1 MFCPNCGTEID
12 KKAKFCSEC
21 GWKNKLSYPNEKS
34 NIEKAVNENV
44 SKVKNE
50 ISENLTKVKDST
62 KENISKVNESIGK
75 NVDKAII
82 KSGDALGTIKN
93 KLNKIFAKANFL
105 TIVSAFLFR
114 YGAVLVPFVK
124 FNFDN
129 NWQSD
134 KFIEYGN
141 IHPTLLWYFCI
152 DLLDESPIFT
162 NINDRVIF
170 LQIIFIVYPLLLII
184 LAIFNNILTNIICI
198 ILGLIVNG
206 FFLLI
211 SLMFIINHSAENY
224 LPYTTILFACS
235 TILLIVSCIIGIRN
249 RIKYKKSLKLAGGK

>member
-1 MFCPNCGTEID
+1 MFCPNCGAEID
-12 KKAKFCSEC
+12 KKSKFCSEC

-34 NIEKAVNENV
+34 NIEKAVSENV

-62 KENISKVNESIGK
+62 KENISKVNDSIGK

-114 YGAVLVPFVK
+114 YGGVLVPFVK
-124 FNFDN
+124 LNFNDSYN
-129 NWQSD
+129 SC
-134 KFIEYGN
+134 IEYGN
-141 IHPTLLWYFCI
+141 VHPTFLWLFCI
-152 DLLDESPIFT
+152 EESNENT
-162 NINDRVIF
+162 M
-170 LQIIFIVYPLLLII
+170 IIFFKLLFIAYPLLLII
-184 LAIFNNILTNIICI
+184 LAIFNNMLTNIICI
-198 ILGLIVNG
+198 ILGLVVNG
-206 FFLLI
+206 FMCI
-211 SLMFIINHSAENY
+211 GCIVYVMNHSGC
-224 LPYTTILFACS
+224 LPFAGILFACS